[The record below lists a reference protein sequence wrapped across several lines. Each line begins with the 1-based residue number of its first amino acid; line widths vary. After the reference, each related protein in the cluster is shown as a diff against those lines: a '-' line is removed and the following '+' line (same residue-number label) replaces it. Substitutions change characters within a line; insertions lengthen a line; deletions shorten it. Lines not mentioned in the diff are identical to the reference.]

1 MASALFPSEKL
12 KKILQQLN
20 EDAEALDRV
29 CDVAEKELQS
39 QSRAVVKDIETELTD
54 ERVQAAIER
63 SAAAEER
70 KLNESRWKNSDKQ
83 QKIAMQNLKELIERQ
98 ELVRISLN
106 NENAIRKRQERG
118 KNLEFLQNRSLLI
131 ARRESQE
138 AGDQFHQ
145 G

>member
-1 MASALFPSEKL
+1 M
-12 KKILQQLN
+12 
-20 EDAEALDRV
+20 

-70 KLNESRWKNSDKQ
+70 KLNESRWKKSDKQ
-83 QKIAMQNLKELIERQ
+83 QMIAVQSLKELIERQ
-98 ELVRISLN
+98 ELARISLE

-118 KNLEFLQNRSLLI
+118 KKLQFLPNRSLLI

-145 G
+145 R